1 MEAQLN
7 NIQIDFAPSQQNR
20 IKKKQT
26 IIDNVS
32 LLDNYQLDNKISL
45 AKGVDNFS
53 RMPGRLISQKKDKYA
68 KEN

>member
-32 LLDNYQLDNKISL
+32 LLDNYQLNKKISL
-45 AKGVDNFS
+45 TKNVDNFS

>member
-1 MEAQLN
+1 V
-7 NIQIDFAPSQQNR
+7 PSQQNR

-26 IIDNVS
+26 IIDKVS
-32 LLDNYQLDNKISL
+32 LLDNYQLHNKVSL
-45 AKGVDNFS
+45 TKDAENFS

>member
-7 NIQIDFAPSQQNR
+7 NIRIDFVPSQQNR

-32 LLDNYQLDNKISL
+32 LLDNYQSNNKVSL
-45 AKGVDNFS
+45 T
-53 RMPGRLISQKKDKYA
+53 
-68 KEN
+68 